1 MRLLD
6 FGATTWFQKGVFSWS
21 SIRQGCKTIPGKRL
35 REYARYLWTLTSQ
48 TFAVVLYDLPNDGE
62 EKDRML
68 QTLNEEILALDE
80 VINETKAEITQN
92 LSYFADIHSE
102 LLVNE

>member
-1 MRLLD
+1 
-6 FGATTWFQKGVFSWS
+6 
-21 SIRQGCKTIPGKRL
+21 
-35 REYARYLWTLTSQ
+35 
-48 TFAVVLYDLPNDGE
+48 
-62 EKDRML
+62 ML